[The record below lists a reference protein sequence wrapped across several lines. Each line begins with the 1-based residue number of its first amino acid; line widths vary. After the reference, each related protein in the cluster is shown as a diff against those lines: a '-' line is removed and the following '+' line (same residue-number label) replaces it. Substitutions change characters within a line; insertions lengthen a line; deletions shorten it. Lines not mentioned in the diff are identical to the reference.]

1 MARPQR
7 STTRLAW
14 GRDTSSSKL
23 RARVTSFA
31 LAERVGLSGAVLGV
45 DISEVMLAVAR
56 QRAPAPGSASPSI
69 SLADAQTDDL
79 GEAAFDGVF
88 SRFGVMFFSDPVA
101 AFANIRR
108 ALKPSGRLV
117 FVCWRSIDENLWMRV
132 PMDAAIPH
140 LPPLPFSDPMAPG
153 PFGFV
158 DPARVRG
165 ILTAAGFASV
175 QIAPFDACIG
185 SGDLDATL
193 ALTLRVGPLARAL
206 RENPD
211 HVLAALDVVR
221 AALAAYVT
229 LEGVLMPAA
238 VWIVGAVNG

>member
-1 MARPQR
+1 
-7 STTRLAW
+7 
-14 GRDTSSSKL
+14 
-23 RARVTSFA
+23 
-31 LAERVGLSGAVLGV
+31 
-45 DISEVMLAVAR
+45 
-56 QRAPAPGSASPSI
+56 
-69 SLADAQTDDL
+69 
-79 GEAAFDGVF
+79 
-88 SRFGVMFFSDPVA
+88 
-101 AFANIRR
+101 
-108 ALKPSGRLV
+108 
-117 FVCWRSIDENLWMRV
+117 MRV
-132 PMDAAIPH
+132 PMDAAAPH
-140 LPPLPFSDPMAPG
+140 LPSLPFSDPTAPG
-153 PFGFV
+153 PFAFV

-175 QIAPFDACIG
+175 EIAPFDACIG

-211 HVLAALDVVR
+211 HVPAALDVVR